1 MDMIFRYLLKL
12 FVAAAEVFIIYY
24 LSDVF
29 FEKKLKKTIF
39 AVGAVLTVFLF
50 AIDCFFDAMGVILG
64 GIIISILV
72 IVFSSFGGFSEFLPK
87 LLISVFIYWIL
98 DLGETIPVMLCMQ
111 LFGETNYITALEQNM
126 LIYAI
131 TCIGSKL
138 VSFILAFLI
147 KQASKRRLISFRL
160 KYKIFLLICPII
172 SFFIYSYWCNFIYQG
187 EKTDYIFTLGLA
199 FSLFVINIINIKL
212 FNWISEDAEEN
223 VKMSMVQE
231 YLKNERKHIEKLDER
246 NGEIRKMSHD
256 LRHHILTVSTLLSS
270 GNNSEAQNYIKKL
283 TDEVSNKTKLFD
295 SGNTLIDSV
304 IEEYNSQ
311 AVKSGIKINYNIN
324 ILENLPID
332 EISIVIVLGNALE
345 NAIEYCAKENINSFT
360 VTLRSNDKFLMI
372 EIVNPLKHITAENK
386 NGIFKSSKEEPF
398 IHGIGIQ
405 SMRETVKSVNGDLS
419 IECKDEKFVF
429 SAILPLQQSN
439 VIK

>member
-1 MDMIFRYLLKL
+1 METIVRYLLKI

-24 LSDVF
+24 LCNVF
-29 FEKKLKKTIF
+29 FEKNLKKSFYAI
-39 AVGAVLTVFLF
+39 GAVLTVFLF
-50 AIDCFFDAMGVILG
+50 AIDCFFDAMGVIVG

-72 IVFSSFGGFSEFLPK
+72 IVFSSFGGFTEFLPK

-111 LFGETNYITALEQNM
+111 LFGETHYITALQQN
-126 LIYAI
+126 LAIYI
-131 TCIGSKL
+131 ISCIASKL

-147 KQASKRRLISFRL
+147 KQASKRRLIAIKL

-172 SFFIYSYWCNFIYQG
+172 SFFIYLYWSNFIYQG
-187 EKTDYIFTLGLA
+187 EKSDYIFTLGLA
-199 FSLFVINIINIKL
+199 VSLFVINIINIRL
-212 FNWISEDAEEN
+212 LNWISEDAEEN
-223 VKMSMVQE
+223 TKMSMVQE
-231 YLKNERKHIEKLDER
+231 YLKNERKHIAKLDER

-256 LRHHILTVSTLLSS
+256 LRHHILTISTLLSS
-270 GNNSEAQNYIKKL
+270 GNNSEAQNYIRRL
-283 TDEVSNKTKLFD
+283 TDEVSSKTKLFD

-311 AVKSGIKINYNIN
+311 AIKSGIRINYNLK

-345 NAIEYCAKENINSFT
+345 NAIEYCAKEKIGSFD
-360 VTLRSNDKFLMI
+360 VSLRSNDKFLMI
-372 EIVNPLKHITAENK
+372 EIINPLKQITPENK

-405 SMRETVKSVNGDLS
+405 SMRETVKAANGDLS

-429 SAILPLQQSN
+429 SAVLPLRQDD
-439 VIK
+439 IA